1 MARYSARTWVIT
13 GAVVVV
19 AILFAALTLS
29 IAKSAWQDWRGE
41 RGLAGP
47 DYIASGS
54 RDGRDAAT
62 FELLSS
68 ATSVTV
74 RSSDLGDTLYRV
86 ATPDGGA
93 KLPRVAVNGDR
104 VLAELVDHPDRG
116 GQASTVD
123 VELNRDVR
131 WKIRFV
137 NGATE
142 QLVAFGSGKL
152 DGVDFVAGV
161 SRIEMTLPKP
171 TGTVT
176 IRMSGGTSQWI
187 AHLPDGVPARVIAGG
202 GASSVTLDGQRRNG
216 LSGGTVVASDGW
228 AQAKDRYDL
237 DAAAGVSTVV
247 VDRT

>member
-1 MARYSARTWVIT
+1 MARFSARTWVIT

-29 IAKSAWQDWRGE
+29 IAKSAWQQARGE
-41 RGLAGP
+41 GP
-47 DYIASGS
+47 DSIATGG

-68 ATSVTV
+68 ATSVSV
-74 RSSDLGDTLYRV
+74 RAADLGDTLYRV

-123 VELNRDVR
+123 VELNREVR

-137 NGATE
+137 SGATE
-142 QLVAFGSGKL
+142 QLVDFRTGRL
-152 DGVDFVAGV
+152 DGVDFIAGV
-161 SRIEMTLPKP
+161 SRIEMTLPRP
-171 TGTVT
+171 TGTVP

-187 AHLPDGVPARVIAGG
+187 AHLPSGVPVRVIAGG
-202 GASSVTLDGQRRNG
+202 GASSVTIDGQRRDG
-216 LSGGTVVASDGW
+216 LAGGTIVASDGW
-228 AQAKDRYDL
+228 AEATDRYDL

-247 VDRT
+247 VDRS